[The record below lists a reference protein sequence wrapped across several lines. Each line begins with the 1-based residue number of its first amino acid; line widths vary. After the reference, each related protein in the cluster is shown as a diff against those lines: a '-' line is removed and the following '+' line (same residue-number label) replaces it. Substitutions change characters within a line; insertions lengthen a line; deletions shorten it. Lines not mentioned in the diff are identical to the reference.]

1 MLKKLFVTKILDTS
15 IKKTVI
21 QLIECHLQIIQ
32 TVWDLC
38 FVAGHALIS
47 SYNAANQGRIRKQ
60 DWQQCETKQ
69 PSFAKQNGSIALEKK
84 ILLQNLFSEHIN
96 AANKKKM

>member
-1 MLKKLFVTKILDTS
+1 MLKKLFVTKILDTN

-21 QLIECHLQIIQ
+21 QLIKCHLQIIQ

-47 SYNAANQGRIRKQ
+47 SYNAANQSRIRKQ
-60 DWQQCETKQ
+60 DWQQCDTKQ
-69 PSFAKQNGSIALEKK
+69 PSFAKQNGSIALKK

-96 AANKKKM
+96 AANNKKM